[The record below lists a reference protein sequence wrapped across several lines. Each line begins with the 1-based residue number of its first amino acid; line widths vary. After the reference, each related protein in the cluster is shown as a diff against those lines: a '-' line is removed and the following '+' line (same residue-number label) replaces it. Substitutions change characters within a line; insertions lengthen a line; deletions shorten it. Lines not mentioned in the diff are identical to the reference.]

1 MLPGIFLLPTSWCR
15 AVLGCTRGFAQTS
28 ANTQQPV
35 CVPAAAAAAAPHL
48 NLLAGECL
56 PVLTPNTLHEL
67 HALIAA
73 GVVQL
78 WANILQQQTVQGA
91 HEHLNFLL

>member
-1 MLPGIFLLPTSWCR
+1 MHCKIFLLATSWCG
-15 AVLGCTRGFAQTS
+15 AVPGCNRGSAQTS

-35 CVPAAAAAAAPHL
+35 CVPAAAAAHL
-48 NLLAGECL
+48 RLLVGECL
-56 PVLTPNTLHEL
+56 PVLTPHTLHEL

-78 WANILQQQTVQGA
+78 WANILQQTAAQGTQRHRQTPQHA
-91 HEHLNFLL
+91 